1 MTPEEALQHAYAQD
15 IARLP
20 PEQQLRFNAEAM
32 AAAHAAGKQHP
43 QLDDFKY
50 YRKIGHPSYQPQQ
63 AEDESPEA
71 FAARSA
77 EERAIQDQMLSGYA
91 GKGWT
96 PEQSKALGRTPESY
110 EFSPG
115 GQYLDQLENRNR
127 LYDSIAPQ
135 QADKGWFPSAAA
147 WAGGTPSKLNE
158 GYAKNY
164 AQQVGRTHAYI
175 PGSGPGTWFP
185 GIPEGGV
192 QELWN
197 PENFVGSFTT
207 KMGGAVSD
215 GMSQLGTALLRGTDP
230 TAAAGNAAVRSQGS
244 DFFRTN
250 PVLAKDHGWRGNDGL
265 IQQGQNAWYG
275 SEGMSAGDTFRGA
288 VGNRFLPEN
297 MKGQLG
303 YAQPVIN
310 AALSFLN
317 GMADGT
323 GLVGSHKAI
332 PNAVRS
338 AATAT
343 AKTGIPGV
351 ARFAQSTADDI
362 AKNLVANPTAG
373 GRAAYHLKDEAADVT
388 NAVELGA
395 ELLGGDNRSNSQWEV
410 DQQKRDKTRDQSFKV
425 LENLNSQIVRPQTTV
440 TKMGN
445 AIAPAG
451 NAAYGAGSWL
461 RGLISK

>member
-1 MTPEEALQHAYAQD
+1 MTPEEALQHAYSQD

-20 PEQQLRFNAEAM
+20 PEQQLRFNAKAL
-32 AAAHAAGKQHP
+32 AAAHAAGKQDP
-43 QLDDFKY
+43 DFNY
-50 YRKIGHPSYQPQQ
+50 YRQLGHPSYQPKDD
-63 AEDESPEA
+63 DE
-71 FAARSA
+71 RS
-77 EERAIQDQMLSGYA
+77 IQDHMLKGYA

-135 QADKGWFPSAAA
+135 KADNSWFPSAAA
-147 WAGGTPSKLNE
+147 WAGGTPDTLNE
-158 GYAKNY
+158 GHAKNY
-164 AQQVGRTHAYI
+164 AQQIGRTHAYI

-215 GMSQLGTALLRGTDP
+215 GMSHLGTALLRGTDP
-230 TAAAGNAAVRSQGS
+230 TAAAGNAAVRSEGS

-250 PVLAKDHGWRGNDGL
+250 PVLANDSGWRGNDGL
-265 IQQGQNAWYG
+265 IQQGQDAWYDT
-275 SEGMSAGDTFRGA
+275 EGMSAGDTFRGA
-288 VGNRFLPEN
+288 VGNRFLPEKMN
-297 MKGQLG
+297 GQVP
-303 YAQPVIN
+303 YIQPVIN
-310 AALSFLN
+310 AALSFGN
-317 GMADGT
+317 GMLDGT
-323 GLVGSHKAI
+323 GFVGSAKAI
-332 PNAVRS
+332 PNAVRGV
-338 AATAT
+338 ANGVAR
-343 AKTGIPGV
+343 TGIPGV
-351 ARFAQSTADDI
+351 ARFARSTADDI
-362 AKNLVANPTAG
+362 TKGLTTNPTAG
-373 GRAAYHLKDEAADVT
+373 GRALHHVKDEAADAT
-388 NAVELGA
+388 NAIELGA
-395 ELLGGDNRSNSQWEV
+395 ELLGGDTRSNSKWEA
-410 DQQKRDKTRDQSFKV
+410 DQRQMDQTRDQSFKV

>member
-1 MTPEEALQHAYAQD
+1 MTPEEALQHAYSRD

-20 PEQQLRFNAEAM
+20 PEQQVRFNANAM

-50 YRKIGHPSYQPQQ
+50 YRQVGHPSYQPK
-63 AEDESPEA
+63 DDG
-71 FAARSA
+71 
-77 EERAIQDQMLSGYA
+77 ERALQDQMLSGYS

-115 GQYLDQLENRNR
+115 GQYLDQLDSRNR

-135 QADKGWFPSAAA
+135 QADNSWFPSAAA
-147 WAGGTPSKLNE
+147 WAGGTPNSLNE
-158 GYAKNY
+158 GHAKNY

-175 PGSGPGTWFP
+175 PGSGPGTMFP

-215 GMSQLGTALLRGTDP
+215 GMSHLGTALLRNTDP
-230 TAAAGNAAVRSQGS
+230 TAAMGNAAVRSQGS

-250 PVLAKDHGWRGNDGL
+250 PVLANDSGWRGNDGL
-265 IQQGQNAWYG
+265 IQQGQDAWYG
-275 SEGMSAGDTFRGA
+275 TEGMSAGDTFRGA
-288 VGNRFLPEN
+288 VGNRFLPEH

-310 AALSFLN
+310 AALSFGN
-317 GMADGT
+317 GMLDGT
-323 GLVGSHKAI
+323 GFVGSHKAI
-332 PNAVRS
+332 PNAVRGVAG
-338 AATAT
+338 AAAR
-343 AKTGIPGV
+343 TGVPGV
-351 ARFAQSTADDI
+351 AKFAQSTADDI

-373 GRAAYHLKDEAADVT
+373 GRIAHHIKDEAADVT

-410 DQQKRDKTRDQSFKV
+410 DQQKRDQTRDQSFKV

>member
-1 MTPEEALQHAYAQD
+1 MTPEEALRHAYAQD

-50 YRKIGHPSYQPQQ
+50 YRQVGHPSYQPQ
-63 AEDESPEA
+63 DDD
-71 FAARSA
+71 
-77 EERAIQDQMLSGYA
+77 ERALQDQMLSGYT

-135 QADKGWFPSAAA
+135 QADNSWLPSAAA

-175 PGSGPGTWFP
+175 PGSGPGTMFP

-207 KMGGAVSD
+207 KMGGVVSD
-215 GMSQLGTALLRGTDP
+215 GMSQLGTAILRTTDP
-230 TAAAGNAAVRSQGS
+230 TAAMGNAAVRSQGS

-250 PVLAKDHGWRGNDGL
+250 PVLAKDNGWRGNDGL

-288 VGNRFLPEN
+288 IGNRILPEH
-297 MKGQLG
+297 MKGQVP
-303 YAQPVIN
+303 YIQPLIN
-310 AALSFLN
+310 AALSFGN
-317 GMADGT
+317 GMLDGT
-323 GLVGSHKAI
+323 GFVGSHKAI
-332 PNAVRS
+332 PNAVRGVAG
-338 AATAT
+338 AAAR
-343 AKTGIPGV
+343 TGVPGV
-351 ARFAQSTADDI
+351 AKFAQSTADDI

-373 GRAAYHLKDEAADVT
+373 GRIAHHIKDEAADVT

-395 ELLGGDNRSNSQWEV
+395 ELLGGDTRSNSKWEA
-410 DQQKRDKTRDQSFKV
+410 DQQQRDKTRDQSFKV

>member
-1 MTPEEALQHAYAQD
+1 
-15 IARLP
+15 
-20 PEQQLRFNAEAM
+20 
-32 AAAHAAGKQHP
+32 
-43 QLDDFKY
+43 
-50 YRKIGHPSYQPQQ
+50 
-63 AEDESPEA
+63 
-71 FAARSA
+71 
-77 EERAIQDQMLSGYA
+77 
-91 GKGWT
+91 
-96 PEQSKALGRTPESY
+96 
-110 EFSPG
+110 
-115 GQYLDQLENRNR
+115 
-127 LYDSIAPQ
+127 
-135 QADKGWFPSAAA
+135 
-147 WAGGTPSKLNE
+147 
-158 GYAKNY
+158 
-164 AQQVGRTHAYI
+164 
-175 PGSGPGTWFP
+175 
-185 GIPEGGV
+185 
-192 QELWN
+192 
-197 PENFVGSFTT
+197 
-207 KMGGAVSD
+207 MGGAVSD
-215 GMSQLGTALLRGTDP
+215 GMSHLGTALLRGTDP

-250 PVLAKDHGWRGNDGL
+250 PVLANDSGWRGNDGL
-265 IQQGQNAWYG
+265 IQKGQDAWYG

-297 MKGQLG
+297 MKGQVP
-303 YAQPVIN
+303 YIQPVIN
-310 AALSFLN
+310 AGLSFLN

-373 GRAAYHLKDEAADVT
+373 GRAAYHLKDEAADAT
-388 NAVELGA
+388 NLVELGA
-395 ELLGGDNRSNSQWEV
+395 ELVGGDNRSNSQWEV
-410 DQQKRDKTRDQSFKV
+410 EQKKRDQTRDQSFKT